1 MVSASVAALAAG
13 GADAAVVVLAEGL
26 QDDFQ
31 QVLADATVPVRF
43 VVGGATRQE
52 SVANGLAAIA
62 ADPELAGCRLV
73 LVHDAARALVPPEV
87 TARVIAAVR
96 AGARGCVPVTAVVDT
111 IREVDEG
118 GSHVVDR
125 SRLRAVQTPQGF
137 DREVLVEAHAR
148 LRVTGE
154 HVTDD
159 AAAVEALGWP
169 IVLVEGSREAFKIT
183 EPFDLAVAEAL
194 AGGR

>member
-1 MVSASVAALAAG
+1 M
-13 GADAAVVVLAEGL
+13 
-26 QDDFQ
+26 
-31 QVLADATVPVRF
+31 
-43 VVGGATRQE
+43 
-52 SVANGLAAIA
+52 
-62 ADPELAGCRLV
+62 
-73 LVHDAARALVPPEV
+73 
-87 TARVIAAVR
+87 
-96 AGARGCVPVTAVVDT
+96 DT